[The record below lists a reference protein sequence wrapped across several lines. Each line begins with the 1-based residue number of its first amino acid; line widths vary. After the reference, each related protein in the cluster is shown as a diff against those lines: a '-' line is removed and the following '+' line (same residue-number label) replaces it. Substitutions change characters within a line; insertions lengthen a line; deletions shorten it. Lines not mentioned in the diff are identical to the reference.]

1 MALDIPV
8 ERRFKD
14 LDPLNHVS
22 NATFL
27 DYIMEARVRL
37 YLDIDPDV
45 LRAGNQ
51 VVARQEINYRA
62 PIEYSAAP
70 LVLRTWVS
78 HIGTSSFTIECQ
90 IWDEGVLAA
99 DAKSVVVCFDIE
111 SKKSTPI
118 PDGFKAGLQSH
129 FSEHPPI

>member
-1 MALDIPV
+1 VAIDIPV

-27 DYIMEARVRL
+27 DYIMEARVRM
-37 YLDIDPDV
+37 YLAIDPDIM
-45 LRAGNQ
+45 RSGNQ

-62 PIEYSAAP
+62 PIEYSTEP

-78 HIGTSSFTIECQ
+78 HIGTTSFTTECQ
-90 IWDEGVLAA
+90 IWDGGALAA
-99 DAKSVVVCFDIE
+99 DAKTVVVCFDIG
-111 SKKSTPI
+111 SQKPI
-118 PDGFKAGLQSH
+118 PIPEDFRAGLTSH
-129 FSEHPPI
+129 YVEQPQT

>member
-62 PIEYSAAP
+62 PIEYSVEP

-118 PDGFKAGLQSH
+118 PEEFRAGLMSH
-129 FSEHPPI
+129 FSEHPPD

>member
-62 PIEYSAAP
+62 PIEYSVAP

-118 PDGFKAGLQSH
+118 PESFKAGLQSH

>member
-27 DYIMEARVRL
+27 DYVMEARVRL
-37 YLDIDPDV
+37 YLDIDPDIM
-45 LRAGNQ
+45 RAGNQ

-62 PIEYSAAP
+62 PIEYSTAP
-70 LVLRTWVS
+70 LILRTWVS

-90 IWDEGVLAA
+90 IWDGATVAA
-99 DAKSVVVCFDIE
+99 DAKTVVVCFDIE

-118 PDGFKAGLQSH
+118 PESFRVGLMSH
-129 FSEHPPI
+129 LSETPPQ

>member
-27 DYIMEARVRL
+27 DYVMEARVRL
-37 YLDIDPDV
+37 YLDIDPDIM
-45 LRAGNQ
+45 RAGNQ

-62 PIEYSAAP
+62 PIEYSVEP
-70 LVLRTWVS
+70 LVVRTWVS
-78 HIGTSSFTIECQ
+78 HIGSTSFTIECQ
-90 IWDEGVLAA
+90 IWDQGVLAA
-99 DAKSVVVCFDIE
+99 DAKTVVVCFDIA
-111 SKKSTPI
+111 SKRPTPI
-118 PDGFKAGLQSH
+118 PDAFRAGLTSH
-129 FSEHPPI
+129 YAENPPQ

>member
-37 YLDIDPDV
+37 YLDIDPDI

-62 PIEYSAAP
+62 PIEYSVAP

-78 HIGTSSFTIECQ
+78 HIGTSSFTIDCQ

-118 PDGFKAGLQSH
+118 PEIFRSGLMSH

>member
-27 DYIMEARVRL
+27 DYVMEARVRL
-37 YLDIDPDV
+37 YLDIDPDIM
-45 LRAGNQ
+45 RAGNQ

-62 PIEYSAAP
+62 PIEYSTAP
-70 LVLRTWVS
+70 LILRTWVS

-90 IWDEGVLAA
+90 IWDGATVAA
-99 DAKSVVVCFDIE
+99 DAKTVVVCFDIG
-111 SKKSTPI
+111 SQKPVPI
-118 PDGFKAGLQSH
+118 PEDFRAGLASH
-129 FSEHPPI
+129 YAEQAPQ